1 MAIDEDEEF
10 KLAEQLAESFSLTH
24 DSADLDRKELSVALQ
39 RSYQQ
44 LMAEE
49 KQKIDNLS
57 TVRKNSGADSLTYSI
72 TASSRPMTNTNFDTT
87 TRTDDQLVDSVSRS
101 QMPSFTGQNRDFD
114 DDEGEALG

>member
-1 MAIDEDEEF
+1 
-10 KLAEQLAESFSLTH
+10 
-24 DSADLDRKELSVALQ
+24 
-39 RSYQQ
+39 
-44 LMAEE
+44 MAEE

-101 QMPSFTGQNRDFD
+101 
-114 DDEGEALG
+114 